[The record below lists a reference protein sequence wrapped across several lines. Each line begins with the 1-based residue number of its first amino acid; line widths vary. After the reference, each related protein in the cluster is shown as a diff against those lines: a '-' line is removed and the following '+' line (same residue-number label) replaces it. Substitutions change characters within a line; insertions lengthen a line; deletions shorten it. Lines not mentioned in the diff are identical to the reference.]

1 MTLALYRYQLPFTQP
16 LTFHGKVEVAEME
29 AAGIFAACAQHSVP
43 SLIVRGIS
51 DFGDTKKDNTFHDL
65 ASRAAAIVAS
75 DLVVFGMGS

>member
-1 MTLALYRYQLPFTQP
+1 
-16 LTFHGKVEVAEME
+16 ME

-51 DFGDTKKDNTFHDL
+51 DFGDTKKDSTFHDL